1 MAFSSRNYS
10 VAVANLSTEDTT
22 EAQDI
27 VDLLQTFRHS
37 FETTAMPRSS
47 TSVKSHAQ
55 PQMTTSRQIV
65 LPANEELDVEKIA
78 LLRRVFEN
86 EQNLAS
92 NLTAMMNDSRHL
104 ENGTD
109 RLQALKECAVRE
121 MLY

>member
-1 MAFSSRNYS
+1 MAFSSQNYS
-10 VAVANLSTEDTT
+10 TAVANLRAGDTT

-27 VDLLQTFRHS
+27 VDLLQTFRHG
-37 FETTAMPRSS
+37 FEATATPRSS
-47 TSVKSHAQ
+47 ASVMSHAQ

-65 LPANEELDVEKIA
+65 LPANEELDVEKIV
-78 LLRRVFEN
+78 LLRRVFDN

-92 NLTAMMNDSRHL
+92 SFTAMMNDGRHL

-109 RLQALKECAVRE
+109 RLQALKECAVSE